1 MSVNWHPER
10 FIKRVEAKLSANLDR
25 AAIMLV
31 RDIKKSMY
39 GRGPAEVGMLLPWR
53 KRPIG
58 WRPWYFGNTAA
69 LLKHKLQ
76 PGERY
81 LPSAPWET
89 PGIQMGTL
97 KRSIRWER
105 ISAYTRRIGS
115 TLRGDPHSY
124 ALYLELGT
132 SRMLPRPYLLPAV
145 RRNAERIRRI
155 IAGVAA

>member
-31 RDIKKSMY
+31 ADIKKSMY
-39 GRGPAEVGMLLPWR
+39 GRGRPPGFGR
-53 KRPIG
+53 KRLRAG
-58 WRPWYFGNTAA
+58 SRYARS
-69 LLKHKLQ
+69 K
-76 PGERY
+76 PG
-81 LPSAPWET
+81 ET
-89 PGIQMGTL
+89 PGIQIGTL
-97 KRSIRWER
+97 KRSIWWER